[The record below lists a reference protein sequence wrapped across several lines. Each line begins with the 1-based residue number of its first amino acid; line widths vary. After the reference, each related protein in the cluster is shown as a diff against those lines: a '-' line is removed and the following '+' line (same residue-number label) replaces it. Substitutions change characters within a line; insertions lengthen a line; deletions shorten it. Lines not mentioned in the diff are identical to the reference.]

1 MHYVHMTTL
10 CSLAECLRSHHIST
24 VHLHV
29 QMYIYIYI
37 YGLAPQYLSKLVN
50 LYQDGQLD
58 VPWFRLTTYG
68 YGWHSFICA
77 CTAVWNGLSDSLK
90 GTVTILFLESP

>member
-1 MHYVHMTTL
+1 
-10 CSLAECLRSHHIST
+10 
-24 VHLHV
+24 
-29 QMYIYIYI
+29 MYIYIYI

-68 YGWHSFICA
+68 YG
-77 CTAVWNGLSDSLK
+77 
-90 GTVTILFLESP
+90 